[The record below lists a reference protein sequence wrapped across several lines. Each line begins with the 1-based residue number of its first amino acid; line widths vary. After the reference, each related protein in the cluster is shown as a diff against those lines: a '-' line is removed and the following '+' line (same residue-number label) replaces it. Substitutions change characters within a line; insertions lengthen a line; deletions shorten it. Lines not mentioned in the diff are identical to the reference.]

1 MIEQEAPAEVM
12 STVEPS
18 HDKKVWSDRFREPL
32 ARELVGALGKQIGGV
47 TDHVRGR
54 RITLG
59 ATETV
64 AWCGVW
70 KWTLV
75 FQGEGEARPWAYI
88 VPDPAKVVLTL
99 VLPDE
104 MITALPLKKLPRFVR
119 DGLAH
124 APVVDG
130 FRWAKWDLQGKAQA
144 DEILVVCE
152 HRPKGT
158 GPAARG

>member
-1 MIEQEAPAEVM
+1 MIQQEAPAEVK

-18 HDKKVWSDRFREPL
+18 RDKAVWSDRFREPT
-32 ARELVGALGKQIGGV
+32 ARELASALGKQSGGV
-47 TDHVRGR
+47 LDHVRAR
-54 RITLG
+54 LVELG
-59 ATETV
+59 ASEGV

-75 FQGEGEARPWAYI
+75 FQTEGEARPWAYL
-88 VPDPAKVVLTL
+88 VPDPSRLVLAL

-104 MITALPLKKLPRFVR
+104 MITTLPLKKLPRFVR

-130 FRWAKWDLQGKAQA
+130 FRWAKWEVLGKAQA

-152 HRPKGT
+152 HRPRAS
-158 GPAARG
+158 AATPRA